1 MQCCYFALSVPGR
14 LFGGDS
20 RLLYHFTMP
29 VKYFKLFTGCC
40 MLMLCLAG
48 CRTCPIE
55 ACHVRKVHLH
65 EGIKYRG
72 QPLWKKQN
80 PAIGE
85 KIKVHSSG
93 RKKPSNDRS
102 KPLK

>member
-1 MQCCYFALSVPGR
+1 MKSYLLL
-14 LFGGDS
+14 LFG
-20 RLLYHFTMP
+20 LLS
-29 VKYFKLFTGCC
+29 
-40 MLMLCLAG
+40 LALATG

-55 ACHVRKVHLH
+55 SCHVRKVHMH
-65 EGIKYRG
+65 SGVKYRG

-85 KIKVHSSG
+85 KIKLSSDKQG
-93 RKKPSNDRS
+93 AHAKDKS